1 MNLDKLTVNIKPLT
15 AYQAMDLGMAVARTY
30 YGDLWRLWWRA
41 CVSFGGVC
49 VLPLLVFTIN
59 GLSDKTFID
68 TAFGVVYGGA
78 YAYFVSIKLP
88 KFFRKGIFW
97 HTLISIV
104 SMLIFAILDVDDQ
117 AKMLLVMGLIFISK
131 PLFERPLLL
140 YLSQKLF
147 DKDYQINDLS
157 DEFKGL
163 GFGYLRGRISLQRM
177 MSMPVYLLENQSG
190 KFLKSRLKTLTRNQ
204 SGAIHLHGLFFMVA
218 EVVLAVCG
226 MILLDT
232 VISVRVEDGLPMTV
246 FMVMVVWAYLFAVAL
261 LAPFYVASGF
271 VMYLCKRS
279 LLEGWDIELVF
290 RKLAYRYQSQAKKR
304 SELHE

>member
-41 CVSFGGVC
+41 C
-49 VLPLLVFTIN
+49 
-59 GLSDKTFID
+59 LS
-68 TAFGVVYGGA
+68 FGVVFAVPLLIFSTTAFSNKLPIYATLGVLYVGA
-78 YAYFVSIKLP
+78 YIYFTLNKWSE
-88 KFFRKGIFW
+88 FFRQAMFW
-97 HTLISIV
+97 YLLGTIIATLVFVKTEI
-104 SMLIFAILDVDDQ
+104 DDW
-117 AKMLLVMGLIFISK
+117 AEMWLVIGLIFISK

-147 DKDYQINDLS
+147 DKDYQIDDLS
-157 DEFKGL
+157 DEFKTL

-190 KFLKSRLKTLTRNQ
+190 KSLKSRLKTLTRNQ

-218 EVVLAVCG
+218 ELMLAVCG
-226 MILLDT
+226 VMVVDLIL
-232 VISVRVEDGLPMTV
+232 SVRVPDGLPMTL
-246 FMVMVVWAYLFAVAL
+246 FMTMVAWGYLFAVAI

-279 LLEGWDIELVF
+279 LLEGWDIELTF
-290 RKLAYRYQSQAKKR
+290 RKLAHRHQSTKNR
-304 SELHE
+304 SESHE